1 MGHREGESRE
11 QAVLFPV
18 MLDDLVPE
26 DSMAR
31 VIDAWVNVLD
41 LRALGFGKAQ
51 PHRMGRPPYDPADLL
66 KLYLCGYLNGIRSS
80 RALER
85 ECRRN
90 VECMWLLGRLAPDH
104 KTIADF
110 RRHNGGA
117 LVASCAAF
125 VQFVRRAGLVGG
137 TVVAIDGSKVQAVA
151 SRKAVGKAAD
161 LEREQQRLASE
172 VAHYLE
178 QLEAADRQEEQGS
191 PGAGMFRRA
200 LKRLRERQDEVGAE
214 VARLAKGKATSSVL
228 TEPQARAMKSLHG
241 APGYNLQTAVDT
253 DSHLI
258 VHHEVC
264 NDTSDAGQ
272 LMPMAQSVAQ
282 VLQTQPEVV
291 ADAGY
296 ANGEHLQALQEMGM
310 TGYVAPCH
318 TPNNQGDGTLY
329 DKAMFRYD
337 ASQDSFTCPA
347 NKILR
352 RKQVCRQD
360 KLVLYAARPD
370 DCAHCSHKGKC
381 TVSSRR
387 LVSRHWYEEAVQ
399 ANAARVAAAPHMMAL
414 RRQSVEHPF
423 GTIKQQIL
431 RNARLLLRGL
441 KGARAELSLA
451 VMAYNLKRVVHM
463 IGSPKL
469 TQTLRA

>member
-1 MGHREGESRE
+1 
-11 QAVLFPV
+11 
-18 MLDDLVPE
+18 
-26 DSMAR
+26 
-31 VIDAWVNVLD
+31 
-41 LRALGFGKAQ
+41 
-51 PHRMGRPPYDPADLL
+51 
-66 KLYLCGYLNGIRSS
+66 
-80 RALER
+80 
-85 ECRRN
+85 
-90 VECMWLLGRLAPDH
+90 MWLLGRLAPDH

-110 RRHNGGA
+110 RRHNSEA

-137 TVVAIDGSKVQAVA
+137 TVVAIDGSKVQAVT

-191 PGAGMFRRA
+191 AGVFRRA

-228 TEPQARAMKSLHG
+228 TEPQARAMKSLHA

-264 NDTSDAGQ
+264 NDTSDVGQ
-272 LMPMAQSVAQ
+272 LMPMAQGVVQ

-310 TGYVAPCH
+310 TGYVAPSH

-329 DKAMFRYD
+329 DKTMFRYD
-337 ASQDSFTCPA
+337 VSQDSFICLT

-352 RKQVCRQD
+352 RKQVCRPD
-360 KLVLYAARPD
+360 KSVIYAASPD
-370 DCAHCSHKGKC
+370 DCANCSHKEKC

-387 LVSRHWYEEAVQ
+387 LVSRHWCEEAVQ

-414 RRQSVEHPF
+414 RRQTVEHPF

-451 VMAYNLKRVVHM
+451 ITSNAWC
-463 IGSPKL
+463 
-469 TQTLRA
+469 T

>member
-1 MGHREGESRE
+1 MGHRGGESRE

-18 MLDDLVPE
+18 MLDELIEE

-31 VIDAWVNVLD
+31 VIDAWVNALD

-51 PHRMGRPPYDPADLL
+51 ADRLGRPPYDPGDLL

-90 VECMWLLGRLAPDH
+90 IECMWLLGRLAPDH

-110 RRHNGGA
+110 RRHNGAA

-125 VQFVRRAGLVGG
+125 VQFVRREGLVGG

-151 SRKAVGKAAD
+151 SRKAVGKAGD
-161 LEREQQRLASE
+161 LEREQQRLARE

-178 QLEAADRQEEQGS
+178 RLDAADRQEEQGG
-191 PGAGMFRRA
+191 PGAAALRRT
-200 LKRLRERQDEVGAE
+200 LKRLRERQEEVAAE
-214 VARLAKGKATSSVL
+214 VARLAEGKATSSVL

-241 APGYNLQTAVDT
+241 APGYNLQTAVDAA
-253 DSHLI
+253 SHLI

-272 LMPMAQSVAQ
+272 LMPMAQGVNQ
-282 VLQTQPEVV
+282 VLQAQPKVV

-296 ANGEHLQALQEMGM
+296 ANGEHLQALQEIGM
-310 TGYVAPCH
+310 IGYVAPFH

-329 DKAMFRYD
+329 DKAMFHYD
-337 ASQDSFTCPA
+337 ASQDCFICPA
-347 NKILR
+347 EKILG
-352 RKQVCRQD
+352 RKQVCREY
-360 KLVLYAARPD
+360 KSVIYAAAPE
-370 DCAHCSHKGKC
+370 DCANCSHKGKC
-381 TVSSRR
+381 TTTSRR

-399 ANAARVAAAPHMMAL
+399 ANAARVAAAPHMMVL

-423 GTIKQQIL
+423 GTIKHQIL
-431 RNARLLLRGL
+431 GNARLLLRGL
-441 KGARAELSLA
+441 QGARAELSLA

-463 IGSPKL
+463 IGSRKL
-469 TQTLRA
+469 TRAMRA

>member
-1 MGHREGESRE
+1 MGHRGGESRD

-18 MLDDLVPE
+18 RLDELIEE

-31 VIDAWVNVLD
+31 VIDAWVNALD

-51 PHRMGRPPYDPADLL
+51 AGRLGRPPYDPADLL

-110 RRHNGGA
+110 RRHNSAA
-117 LVASCAAF
+117 LVASCTAF

-151 SRKAVGKAAD
+151 SRRAVGKAGD
-161 LEREQQRLASE
+161 LEREQRRLASE

-178 QLEAADRQEEQGS
+178 QLEAADRQEEQDS
-191 PGAGMFRRA
+191 PSAAAFRHA

-214 VARLAKGKATSSVL
+214 VTRLTKSKATSSVL

-253 DSHLI
+253 ESHLI

-264 NDTSDAGQ
+264 NDTSDVGQ
-272 LMPMAQSVAQ
+272 LMPMSQGVAQ
-282 VLQTQPEVV
+282 VLQALPEVV

-310 TGYVAPCH
+310 TGYVAPSH

-337 ASQDSFTCPA
+337 ASQDCFTCPA

-360 KLVLYAARPD
+360 KSVIYAASPG
-370 DCAHCSHKGKC
+370 DCANCSHKGKC

-387 LVSRHWYEEAVQ
+387 LVNRHWYEEAVQ
-399 ANAARVAAAPHMMAL
+399 ANAVRMAAAPHMMAL
-414 RRQSVEHPF
+414 RRQTVEHPF
-423 GTIKQQIL
+423 GTIKQHIL

-451 VMAYNLKRVVHM
+451 VMAYNFKRVVHM
-463 IGSPKL
+463 IGSQKL
-469 TQTLRA
+469 MQALRA

>member
-1 MGHREGESRE
+1 MGHRAGESRD

-18 MLDDLVPE
+18 MLDELVPG

-31 VIDAWVNVLD
+31 VIDAWVNALD
-41 LRALGFGKAQ
+41 LQALGFGKAQ
-51 PHRMGRPPYDPADLL
+51 AGRLGRPPYDPGDLL
-66 KLYLCGYLNGIRSS
+66 KLYLYGYLNSIRSS

-110 RRHNGGA
+110 RRHNGQA

-125 VQFVRRAGLVGG
+125 IQFVRREGLVGG
-137 TVVAIDGSKVQAVA
+137 AIVAIDGSKVQAVA
-151 SRKAVGKAAD
+151 SRKAIGKAQD
-161 LEREQQRLASE
+161 LEREQQRLARE

-178 QLEAADRQEEQGS
+178 QLEAADQQEAQGGS
-191 PGAGMFRRA
+191 GTGAFRRA

-214 VARLAKGKATSSVL
+214 VARLARGKATASVL

-253 DSHLI
+253 ESHLI
-258 VHHEVC
+258 VHHDVC

-272 LMPMAQSVAQ
+272 LMSMAQGVVQA
-282 VLQTQPEVV
+282 LQAQPEVV

-296 ANGEHLQALQEMGM
+296 ANGEHLQALQEIGI
-310 TGYVAPCH
+310 TGYVAPSH

-337 ASQDSFTCPA
+337 ASRDSFTCPA
-347 NKILR
+347 DKILS
-352 RKQVCRQD
+352 RKQVCRQN
-360 KLVLYAARPD
+360 KSVIYAASQE
-370 DCAHCSHKGKC
+370 DCARCAHKGKC
-381 TVSSRR
+381 TTTSRR

-399 ANAARVAAAPHMMAL
+399 ANVARVTAAPHMMTL

-423 GTIKQQIL
+423 GTIKHQIL

-451 VMAYNLKRVVHM
+451 VLAYNLKRVVSM
-463 IGSPKL
+463 VGIQKL
-469 TQTLRA
+469 TQALRG

>member
-1 MGHREGESRE
+1 MGHRGGESRD

-18 MLDDLVPE
+18 MLDELVEE
-26 DSMAR
+26 DAMAR
-31 VIDAWVNVLD
+31 VIDAWVDALD

-51 PHRMGRPPYDPADLL
+51 ARRLGRPPYDPADLL
-66 KLYLCGYLNGIRSS
+66 KLYLCGYLGGIRSS

-110 RRHNGGA
+110 RRHNGEA
-117 LVASCAAF
+117 LMASCAAF
-125 VQFVRRAGLVGG
+125 VQFVRHQGLVGG

-151 SRKAVGKAAD
+151 SRKAVGKAGD
-161 LEREQQRLASE
+161 LEREQQQLARE
-172 VAHYLE
+172 AAHYLE
-178 QLEAADRQEEQGS
+178 QLEAADRQEERGGPS
-191 PGAGMFRRA
+191 TGAVKRA
-200 LKRLRERQDEVGAE
+200 LKRCRERQDEVGAE
-214 VARLAKGKATSSVL
+214 VARLANSKATSSVL
-228 TEPQARAMKSLHG
+228 TEPQARAMKSLYG

-272 LMPMAQSVAQ
+272 LMPMAQGAAQ
-282 VLQTQPEVV
+282 VLGTQPEVV

-296 ANGEHLQALQEMGM
+296 ANGEQLQALQETGM
-310 TGYVAPCH
+310 TSYVAPSH

-329 DKAMFRYD
+329 DKTMFRYD
-337 ASQDSFTCPA
+337 ASQDCFTCPA

-360 KLVLYAARPD
+360 KLVLYAAAPD
-370 DCAHCSHKGKC
+370 DCGRCAQKGKC

-387 LVSRHWYEEAVQ
+387 LVSRHWYEEAVR

-451 VMAYNLKRVVHM
+451 VMVYNLKRVVHM
-463 IGSPKL
+463 IGSQKL
-469 TQTLRA
+469 TQALRA